1 LCKKKLQ
8 GEGVKWTAPPPS
20 RSRVKLSMRGSAEA
34 TNLKPKVLPLDKTVK
49 KTIYFNFYKTRDG

>member
-1 LCKKKLQ
+1 MDP
-8 GEGVKWTAPPPS
+8 PPPS

-49 KTIYFNFYKTRDG
+49 KTIYFNFYKNPGTVN